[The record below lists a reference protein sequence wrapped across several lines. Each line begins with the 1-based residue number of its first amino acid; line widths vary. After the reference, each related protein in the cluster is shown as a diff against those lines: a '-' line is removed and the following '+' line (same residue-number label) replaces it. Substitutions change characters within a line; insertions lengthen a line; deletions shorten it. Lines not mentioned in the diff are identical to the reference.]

1 MVVNKLRHQLDQDAW
16 QITVVDQDDAHLYQ
30 PGLLL
35 LPFGV
40 YSPEELI
47 KPRRRFIPDGVEL
60 LLGETPGMS
69 DGQWRKSIFDFY
81 TLDGA
86 IALRDKLATW
96 EGGRL
101 VVQILPG
108 WRDSSAARRCG
119 PSPCLSW
126 QRRARCCWR
135 HRWLS
140 RRACRAPRASA
151 WSSAGVPLRRPWGEL
166 KPW

>member
-60 LLGETPGMS
+60 LLGEIDRVKANDNRVSLS
-69 DGQWRKSIFDFY
+69 DGR
-81 TLDGA
+81 GA
-86 IALRDKLATW
+86 GLRLSGHRLRD
-96 EGGRL
+96 
-101 VVQILPG
+101 LP
-108 WRDSSAARRCG
+108 
-119 PSPCLSW
+119 
-126 QRRARCCWR
+126 
-135 HRWLS
+135 
-140 RRACRAPRASA
+140 AS
-151 WSSAGVPLRRPWGEL
+151 
-166 KPW
+166 